1 MKIFKN
7 AKTKK
12 GFTLVEVI
20 ISIAA
25 LGLICAV
32 LLRLFVLS
40 KDTNRAAGEAQEAEL
55 IASTTI
61 ESIICADTI
70 VDGFDTIGLV
80 FDDAITQ
87 YSYTDDE
94 YTADIEV
101 YGEDADYPGL
111 LYDISVSV
119 TQDERELASIS
130 TKKYEQEA
138 ADE

>member
-1 MKIFKN
+1 MKILRSAKN
-7 AKTKK
+7 KK

-55 IASTTI
+55 FTSTTV
-61 ESIICADTI
+61 ESIVCADSMQA
-70 VDGFDTIGLV
+70 GFLALGLE
-80 FDDAITQ
+80 FDKNIAE
-87 YSYTDDE
+87 YEYTDGD
-94 YTADIEV
+94 YTAQIEV
-101 YGEDADYPGL
+101 LAEQAAYPGT
-111 LYDISVSV
+111 LYDINVSV
-119 TQDERELASIS
+119 TQDGRQLSGIN
-130 TKKYEQEA
+130 TKKYFREG